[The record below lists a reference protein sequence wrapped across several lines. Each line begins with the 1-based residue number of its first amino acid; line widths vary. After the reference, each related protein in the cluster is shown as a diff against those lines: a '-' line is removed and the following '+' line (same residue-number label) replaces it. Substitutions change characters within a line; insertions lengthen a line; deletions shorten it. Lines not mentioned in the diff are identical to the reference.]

1 MKMVHEWLSRPNPY
15 YKATRHRDS
24 SAGISWKYED
34 WHHWFFR
41 LVVGV
46 TLKNTKWKSSELP
59 RPVGDDFFA
68 PFVAPYLAPN
78 DPDFWEFRP
87 RISRK
92 KLGNPQKVVNSQNR
106 GRCKS
111 RDPSVFFKSLPK
123 CVNNHNIK
131 YFFRYFYS
139 NFIIF
144 LHSAMGCCNICA
156 AFPSAPSACGA
167 GETCGRPDPFS
178 GRALSAL
185 WRSRKY
191 PWSATLPGASKSP
204 KLVWPR

>member
-1 MKMVHEWLSRPNPY
+1 MVNEWLSRPNPY

-24 SAGISWKYED
+24 SAGISGYED

-46 TLKNTKWKSSELP
+46 TLKTTKWKSSELP

-87 RISRK
+87 RMSRK

-106 GRCKS
+106 GPNLGTFWANLWNPLSFWFNYR
-111 RDPSVFFKSLPK
+111 PSWTMD
-123 CVNNHNIK
+123 N
-131 YFFRYFYS
+131 
-139 NFIIF
+139 
-144 LHSAMGCCNICA
+144 
-156 AFPSAPSACGA
+156 
-167 GETCGRPDPFS
+167 
-178 GRALSAL
+178 RALADVNL
-185 WRSRKY
+185 GIH
-191 PWSATLPGASKSP
+191 LF
-204 KLVWPR
+204 LFF